1 MGTVPLDTAVSLLS
15 ADLDTSAE
23 HLHMSQDGVPE
34 LNILL
39 VGSIDGRHILK
50 TLCQAHRW
58 PRRKINVCYSL
69 TPFPQFLFCLELS
82 LAAWAL
88 KVEKHLIQ
96 LGLKESCTKRGIQK
110 TVSEEGFHGK
120 ALRQRVT
127 NAALCDLPS
136 SRGSDSAEPARR
148 ASFFE
153 YRFMLRR
160 REHQMW
166 GKEAWEQAGGGEH
179 QCLDRRYQRSGDS
192 WLQGTLLEE
201 RDFYVLENNL
211 EVLGRQL
218 LFLSLALEPL
228 EKMGLQEKSE
238 TFLELMGNTL
248 LRSQTAAYL
257 QEKAGLFIRYVT
269 DPCTQQAD
277 LPALDLS
284 ALKFKERDQL
294 EAIFRFWKN
303 PDPRAFQMEQ
313 LWDLRLRQYLGVRYD
328 ARRGVCDWDLTMKLH
343 EHGAKVINFRE
354 FFRWRNTGVAFEM
367 REASYDVPNKTLASG
382 RLLRHK
388 GEPMPARGYWGDIAT
403 GPFITFGIETEET
416 SLLKTVNGLPSKGAQ
431 EISLYNVTALFY
443 ELSYRSRYDPPT
455 APDKEGE
462 EGRLQGEEDQA
473 TLDVANSQGPPDTED
488 IRVHFLPLNCLP
500 RLHQKGR
507 YQKLFNLIFFSC
519 SMVHLLKPE
528 LCLVSAPKAT
538 LIIELT

>member
-1 MGTVPLDTAVSLLS
+1 MTAAGSGNGFGTTAWWGFSPALDLQATYLDTP
-15 ADLDTSAE
+15 TE
-23 HLHMSQDGVPE
+23 HLHVSQDGIPE

-50 TLCQAHRW
+50 TMCQAHRW
-58 PRRKINVCYSL
+58 PRRKIN
-69 TPFPQFLFCLELS
+69 
-82 LAAWAL
+82 
-88 KVEKHLIQ
+88 
-96 LGLKESCTKRGIQK
+96 
-110 TVSEEGFHGK
+110 
-120 ALRQRVT
+120 
-127 NAALCDLPS
+127 
-136 SRGSDSAEPARR
+136 
-148 ASFFE
+148 
-153 YRFMLRR
+153 
-160 REHQMW
+160 
-166 GKEAWEQAGGGEH
+166 
-179 QCLDRRYQRSGDS
+179 
-192 WLQGTLLEE
+192 
-201 RDFYVLENNL
+201 FYVLENNL

-257 QEKAGLFIRYVT
+257 QEKAGLFVRYVT
-269 DPCTQQAD
+269 DPCIQQAD

-303 PDPRAFQMEQ
+303 PDPWAFQMEQ
-313 LWDLRLRQYLGVRYD
+313 LWDLRLRQYLGARYD

-343 EHGAKVINFRE
+343 EHGAKVINSRE

-403 GPFITFGIETEET
+403 GPFITFGLETEET

-443 ELSYRSRYDPPT
+443 ELSHRSRYDPPT
-455 APDKEGE
+455 ASDKEGE
-462 EGRLQGEEDQA
+462 EGSLQGEEDQA
-473 TLDVANSQGPPDTED
+473 TLDAANSPPDTED

-500 RLHQKGR
+500 RLHQKGK
-507 YQKLFNLIFFSC
+507 YQKLFNLLFFSC

-538 LIIELT
+538 LVIELANFLPDLRKEQVSEFCSRVTNLARETGFVPVEAPGQEAFSLFQRQDPPEVAEPGL